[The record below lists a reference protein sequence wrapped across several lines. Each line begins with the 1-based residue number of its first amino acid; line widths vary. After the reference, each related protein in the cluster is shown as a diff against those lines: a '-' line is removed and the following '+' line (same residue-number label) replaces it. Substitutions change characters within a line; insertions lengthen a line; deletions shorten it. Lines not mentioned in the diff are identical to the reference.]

1 MICLPP
7 KSSKSQNSCEGFK
20 FSPSNSESY
29 ILPRKTFAHASMLS
43 HRILWD
49 WQPYV
54 KLAPFQDVE
63 ITLQDKFSIFQSR
76 LILSVHHKD
85 RIYIILVTVTL

>member
-29 ILPRKTFAHASMLS
+29 ILPRKTFAHASILS

-54 KLAPFQDVE
+54 LGQ
-63 ITLQDKFSIFQSR
+63 TLVMFKGYSGNSRGKEGSNTCYGKFG
-76 LILSVHHKD
+76 LEL
-85 RIYIILVTVTL
+85 L